1 MLQAVFSSIVQISPK
16 MPWLFLAY
24 HFPLYRRGDITIT
37 ECWYKPN
44 YGFVLRNRKQA
55 KHPCTD
61 LRRGTN
67 GSMGILMPEIIGKT
81 VYRHTAEILFPYRR

>member
-16 MPWLFLAY
+16 TLRLFLAY

-37 ECWYKPN
+37 ERWYKPN

-55 KHPCTD
+55 KLPCTD
-61 LRRGTN
+61 LCMGTN
-67 GSMGILMPEIIGKT
+67 GSMRIHMSEIIGKT
-81 VYRHTAEILFPYRR
+81 VYQHTAEILFAYRR

>member
-16 MPWLFLAY
+16 TLRLFLAY

-37 ECWYKPN
+37 ECWCKPN

-55 KHPCTD
+55 KLPCTD
-61 LRRGTN
+61 LCRGTN
-67 GSMGILMPEIIGKT
+67 GSMRIHMSEIIGKT
-81 VYRHTAEILFPYRR
+81 VYQHTAEILFAYRR